1 MDQFIFWL
9 NIRVP
14 LWTLFVTVFTCVL
27 AGYLIG
33 HQQKRGEVKEAVDAE
48 FVKRRNDLFDRGRT
62 TDRRPEHDGMQ
73 PAVNRRIKVVGTR
86 PTPPDRP
93 RNQL

>member
-1 MDQFIFWL
+1 MEQVWFWL

-14 LWTLFVTVFTCVL
+14 LWSLFVTVFACVL

-33 HQQKRGEVKEAVDAE
+33 HQQKRGEVEEAVNAE
-48 FVKRRNDLFDRGRT
+48 VLKRRNSLLDRGRT

-73 PAVNRRIKVVGTR
+73 PAVNRRVVVR
-86 PTPPDRP
+86 SRTPGPADKP

>member
-1 MDQFIFWL
+1 MEAVWFFFNLQ
-9 NIRVP
+9 VP

-33 HQQKRGEVKEAVDAE
+33 HQQKRGEVEEAVNAE
-48 FVKRRNDLFDRGRT
+48 FVKRRNALADRGRT
-62 TDRRPEHDGMQ
+62 TERRPEHEGHP
-73 PAVNRRIKVVGTR
+73 PAVNRRVRVISTR
-86 PTPPDRP
+86 PGPADQP